1 MPNFTPVH
9 ADRTLPLVRRI
20 AHDLV
25 GLQKDLRLRQAQIN
39 ALLGDEKKATSKAH
53 AEELTEIRSS
63 LGEDQQRMLALQEE
77 LATMGAMI
85 HSPSEGVIDFP
96 AQLGSRTVRLC
107 WRIGEEHVSHWHEV
121 HAPLG
126 QRRPITDEVFAP
138 PLSAAAE
145 A

>member
-1 MPNFTPVH
+1 MPNFTPLH

-25 GLQKDLRLRQAQIN
+25 GLQSDLRLRQSRIDV
-39 ALLGDEKKATSKAH
+39 LLRDEKKATSKAH

-63 LGEDQQRMLALQEE
+63 LEEDQKRMLALQEE
-77 LATMGAMI
+77 LAAMGAMI

-96 AQLGSRTVRLC
+96 AQLGSRMVRLC
-107 WRIGEEHVSHWHEV
+107 WRIGEAHVSHWHEI
-121 HAPLG
+121 HAPLE
-126 QRRPITDEVFAP
+126 QRRPITDEVFVP